1 MYFSQNPD
9 DDAALVTRSLDGDT
23 AAFEAIVLKYERVL
37 FRVAVRML
45 GNVEDARDATQAAF
59 VNAYRKLATFD
70 ANFRLFSWL
79 YRILLNECLN
89 ARRERRPQE
98 PIWPERAPAATPLD
112 ALEASERR
120 HRVQQALLTLPHD
133 YREVIVLRHF
143 AELGYDEIA
152 ATLGIAS
159 KTVKSR
165 LHTARQR
172 LTELLILEKT
182 GT

>member
-1 MYFSQNPD
+1 MPGTAL
-9 DDAALVTRSLDGDT
+9 AAS
-23 AAFEAIVLKYERVL
+23 
-37 FRVAVRML
+37 
-45 GNVEDARDATQAAF
+45 
-59 VNAYRKLATFD
+59 
-70 ANFRLFSWL
+70 
-79 YRILLNECLN
+79 
-89 ARRERRPQE
+89 
-98 PIWPERAPAATPLD
+98 PLD

-120 HRVQQALLTLPHD
+120 HRVQQALLALPHD

-165 LHTARQR
+165 LQTARQR